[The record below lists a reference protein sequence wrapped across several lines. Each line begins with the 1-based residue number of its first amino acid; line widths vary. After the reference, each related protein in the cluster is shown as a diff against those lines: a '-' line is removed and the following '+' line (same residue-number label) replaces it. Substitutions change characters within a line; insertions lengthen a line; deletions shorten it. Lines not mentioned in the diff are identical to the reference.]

1 MSRIAAAFAGALVL
15 LTGCTSITVVTSTR
29 PHLDVQVLGF
39 SGCPNTPEL
48 LSRVKHAA
56 ITGGFSEQIVYVD
69 LAKLPETD
77 PLRAWPAPTVLV
89 DGRDLLGMT
98 KPSGSALGCRI
109 YADGLPSV
117 DFIAK
122 RFSQPHR
129 SH

>member
-1 MSRIAAAFAGALVL
+1 MIRLLASFAGMLVW
-15 LTGCTSITVVTSTR
+15 LTGCTSTDVTSAR

-56 ITGGFSEQIVYVD
+56 VTAGFSEQIFYVD
-69 LAKLPETD
+69 LAELPETD

-98 KPSGSALGCRI
+98 KPAGSALGCRI
-109 YADGLPSV
+109 YADGLPDV
-117 DFIAK
+117 AFIAQ
-122 RFSQPHR
+122 RFSQPHVSR
-129 SH
+129 

>member
-1 MSRIAAAFAGALVL
+1 MSRLSASFAGVLLL
-15 LTGCTSITVVTSTR
+15 LTGCTSTPVVSAR

-56 ITGGFSEQIVYVD
+56 VVAGFSEQIVYVD
-69 LAKLPETD
+69 LARLPETD
-77 PLRAWPAPTVLV
+77 SLRAWPAPTVLV
-89 DGRDLLGMT
+89 DGRDLLGMA
-98 KPSGSALGCRI
+98 KPAGSALGCRI

-117 DFIAK
+117 DFIAN
-122 RFSQPHR
+122 RFTQPHA